1 MTEPGTYGPED
12 LEYLLANKH
21 FNELYPEEKEYVLQH
36 IENESEYSELR
47 NILLIMEEP
56 EPLDTEPSPTMKDRL
71 MSLHRTHHGKPSLKI
86 WLNSLFNGLSLADLV
101 RRPAFQLSTV
111 ACLFVIGWLVMP
123 SEKVN
128 DLAEKPS
135 NPTAEDTQPFE
146 KDSGLMIKERSD
158 IEPVDEKLENVDADK
173 ESFEIEPIKTTPSP
187 QVSESE
193 VILQSSDD
201 SKFLVDEVMDAARPE
216 KAETLEEDVTLLPEK
231 ASGVQMDM
239 PSEEMAELKIDSH
252 RNEVQLSSPTI
263 ASEGLEATSSRKLS
277 NNSPSSAQEDV
288 TELDRPNT
296 SVSLDL
302 IELLYTSW

>member
-56 EPLDTEPSPTMKDRL
+56 EPLDTEPSPTMKDNL

-101 RRPAFQLSTV
+101 RRPAFQLATV

-135 NPTAEDTQPFE
+135 NPMAEDMQLFE
-146 KDSGLMIKERSD
+146 KDSGLLIKERSD
-158 IEPVDEKLENVDADK
+158 IEPVDQELDVDTDK
-173 ESFEIEPIKTTPSP
+173 ESLEIGPIVTTPSP

-193 VILQSSDD
+193 VILQTSDD
-201 SKFLVDEVMDAARPE
+201 SKFQVDEVIEAAWPKKE
-216 KAETLEEDVTLLPEK
+216 KTFDEDVTLLPEK
-231 ASGVQMDM
+231 ESGIQMDM
-239 PSEEMAELKIDSH
+239 PSEEMAELKIDPNS
-252 RNEVQLSSPTI
+252 NEVQLSSPTM
-263 ASEGLEATSSRKLS
+263 ASEGLEEISSRKLS
-277 NNSPSSAQEDV
+277 NYSPSSTQEDV
-288 TELDRPNT
+288 TELERPNT
-296 SVSLDL
+296 SVSIEM